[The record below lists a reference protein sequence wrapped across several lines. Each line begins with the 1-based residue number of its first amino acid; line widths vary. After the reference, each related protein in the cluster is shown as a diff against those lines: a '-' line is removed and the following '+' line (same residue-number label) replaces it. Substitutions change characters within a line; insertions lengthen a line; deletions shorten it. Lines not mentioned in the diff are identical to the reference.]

1 VLFSMDPAT
10 GSTPCVRSGGQVT
23 LKPGDFYCDGGPG
36 HVQGYT
42 AARLTGI
49 TPSNVDFAA
58 SRVTVVDQSGAVVPT
73 PGFAP
78 DGSVD
83 LTGVSAAAH
92 PSITVT
98 TSLVLTSPAD
108 FGGGNQPLL
117 VVDYA
122 GDAPQLCFRTTIAA
136 DCAVAAVANTA
147 TGSDTTGAFTSNT
160 VTLPV
165 APGASCTPKV
175 VVQKEICTAATAS
188 KCGPGGVG
196 PWAKQAP
203 VGLLGLLNATAYWRI
218 TVTDQGPVGVTA
230 GQVVDSVEPSCQ
242 TGPFTLQAGESKQ
255 VYCSTYALLSL
266 FPIINRAKVG
276 YVPVNAP
283 PATPP
288 TYTDWSSAKA
298 CSLLCIL

>member
-1 VLFSMDPAT
+1 
-10 GSTPCVRSGGQVT
+10 
-23 LKPGDFYCDGGPG
+23 
-36 HVQGYT
+36 
-42 AARLTGI
+42 
-49 TPSNVDFAA
+49 VDFAA
-58 SRVTVVDQSGAVVPT
+58 SRVTVVDQGGVVVPT

-83 LTGVSAAAH
+83 LSGISAAAH

-98 TSLVLTSPAD
+98 TSLVLTSAAD
-108 FGGGNQPLL
+108 FGGGNQPQL

-136 DCAVAAVANTA
+136 DCAVASVANTA
-147 TGSDTTGAFTSNT
+147 TGTDPTGAFTSNT

-165 APGASCTPKV
+165 APGAACTPTV
-175 VVQKEICTAATAS
+175 VVQKEICTSATAS
-188 KCGPGGVG
+188 KCGPGGAG

-218 TVTDQGPVGVTA
+218 TVTNQGPVGITA
-230 GQVVDSVEPSCQ
+230 GQVVDSVETSCQ
-242 TGPFTLQAGESKQ
+242 TGPFTLAAGTSKQ

-266 FPIINRAKVG
+266 FPITNRAKVG
-276 YVPVNAP
+276 YLPVNAAP
-283 PATPP
+283 STPP